1 VHNNN
6 VVGSENSNNN
16 NNNNNVMY
24 DENVSRPGFDIND
37 RIVIPKPFYFIPRNI
52 RVHSIQRQI

>member
-1 VHNNN
+1 
-6 VVGSENSNNN
+6 
-16 NNNNNVMY
+16 MY

-37 RIVIPKPFYFIPRNI
+37 RIVIPKPFYFIPKNI